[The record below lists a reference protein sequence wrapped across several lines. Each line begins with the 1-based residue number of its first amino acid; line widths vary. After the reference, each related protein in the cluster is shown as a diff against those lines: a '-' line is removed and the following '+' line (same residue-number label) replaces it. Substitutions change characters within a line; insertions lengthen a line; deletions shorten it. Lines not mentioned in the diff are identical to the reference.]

1 MKDLILLDAIQG
13 SEAWHQARLGIP
25 TASQF
30 NRIVTPTGKPSGQA
44 QGYQAELIAECLTGR
59 TKDSFSSADMER
71 GIELEPQARARYSL
85 VTGNDVI
92 EVGGVFLDEPKT
104 VMASPDGLIPDLKR
118 GLEIKCP
125 RLETHIRYCL
135 LNETPSDYVLQVQGN
150 LWVSGYETWDFVSF
164 CPEYTPQPI
173 LIVTVQRDEKLIKIM
188 DQSIRAFSKTL
199 EAHKAALEAA

>member
-30 NRIVTPTGKPSGQA
+30 NRIITSSGKPSGQS
-44 QGYQAELIAECLTGR
+44 QGYMAELIAAHLTHANQE
-59 TKDSFSSADMER
+59 SYQSADMVR
-71 GIELEPQARARYSL
+71 GNELEGQARARYEL
-85 VTGNDVI
+85 TTGNDVV
-92 EVGGVFLDEPKT
+92 EVGGVYLDEHRT
-104 VMASPDGLIPDLKR
+104 VMASPDGLIPALKR

-125 RLETHIRYCL
+125 RIQTHIQYCWAGTL
-135 LNETPSDYVLQVQGN
+135 PTAYILQVQGN
-150 LWVSGYETWDFVSF
+150 MWVSDYETWDFVSF